1 MPKQQFVW
9 LDGKMVKFEDANI
22 HILTHSLQYGS
33 GIFEGIRCY
42 RTAEGPEVFR
52 LDDHLKRFLN
62 SAKIYR
68 MPVKF
73 NAKEL
78 KEGIKSIITK
88 NGLTE
93 AYIRPFIFYN
103 DIGIGFNTKG
113 KSTSIAIAAIPFGSL
128 FGQAGESKGIRC
140 QVSSWLRINSST
152 LPVEAK
158 ASGNYL
164 NSIIASIEANE
175 SGYDEA
181 ILMSSSGK
189 VAEGP
194 GENIFIVQDG
204 TLITPPK
211 SSDILL
217 GITRDTIIKVAREM
231 NIPVNERDIKRE
243 ELYISDEVFF
253 SGTAAEITPIISV
266 DSRKVGDGRPG
277 PMTNAL
283 SSRYSR
289 IVNGEDKKFR
299 DWLTFVN

>member
-1 MPKQQFVW
+1 MPKQQFIW
-9 LDGKMVKFEDANI
+9 LDGKMVKFEDANV

-42 RTAEGPEVFR
+42 RTSEGPEIFR
-52 LDDHLKRFLN
+52 LDDHIKRFLN
-62 SAKIYR
+62 SAKIYG
-68 MPVKF
+68 MLVKF
-73 NAKEL
+73 NAKEI
-78 KEGIKSIITK
+78 KAGIKSTVTK
-88 NGLTE
+88 NGLSE

-128 FGQAGESKGIRC
+128 FGQAGENKGIRC
-140 QVSSWLRINSST
+140 KVSSWLRINSST

-181 ILMSSSGK
+181 ILMSSFGK

-194 GENIFIVQDG
+194 GENIFVVQDG

-217 GITRDTIIKVAREM
+217 GITRDTIIKIAGDMDIE
-231 NIPVNERDIKRE
+231 VNERDIKRE

-253 SGTAAEITPIISV
+253 CGTAAEVTPIISV
-266 DSRKVGDGRPG
+266 DSRKVGDGKPG
-277 PMTNAL
+277 PMAKML
-283 SSRYSR
+283 SNRYSK
-289 IVNGEDKKFR
+289 IVGGEDKKFR